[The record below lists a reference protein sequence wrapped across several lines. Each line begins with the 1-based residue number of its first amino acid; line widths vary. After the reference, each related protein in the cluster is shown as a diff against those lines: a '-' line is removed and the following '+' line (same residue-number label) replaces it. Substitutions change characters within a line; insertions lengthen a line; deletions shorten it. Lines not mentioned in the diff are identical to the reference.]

1 MHKLTVNHTI
11 SVFVNQISLVC
22 SITDGKTQR
31 DAIYRNHPT
40 FLLNIAPMTLFK
52 RKIAA
57 NKSCENLLFGSGIHF
72 HLIGMQNVSGA
83 RGFLSMKWFTKGE
96 ILHPVLILIYIGVL
110 VRKQY
115 VQKFLALSKNV
126 SPPL

>member
-1 MHKLTVNHTI
+1 
-11 SVFVNQISLVC
+11 
-22 SITDGKTQR
+22 
-31 DAIYRNHPT
+31 
-40 FLLNIAPMTLFK
+40 
-52 RKIAA
+52 
-57 NKSCENLLFGSGIHF
+57 
-72 HLIGMQNVSGA
+72 MQNVSGA

-126 SPPL
+126 PPPLITDNEKGSSGVASRKIDNIFIEGKDDILLSCKQIS